1 MKRNSKSK
9 KKNPSFGMGWVTTDD
24 DERALRRYRAEIEE
38 MTVRFVGEK
47 YFALFENRIDEFS
60 VFTKI

>member
-1 MKRNSKSK
+1 M
-9 KKNPSFGMGWVTTDD
+9 T
-24 DERALRRYRAEIEE
+24 DERALRRYRAAIKE

-47 YFALFENRIDEFS
+47 YFAPFENRIDEFS